1 MSYINSNCLSE
12 TQTYSDLLYN
22 DIRRQILIIEQ
33 LEPESVF
40 AVLLEKSLN
49 NIRQWTVGVK
59 QKPTTI
65 KWIIRHIGKYAFLC
79 FAFLLRKEE
88 KINTALSLC
97 QAKLASVWLCF
108 QISHTSHSEE
118 IVPASTFLEK
128 PHIVLV
134 FKLKKET
141 SCVNWWALELLSSG
155 FC

>member
-65 KWIIRHIGKYAFLC
+65 KWIIRHIGKYAFFVFC
-79 FAFLLRKEE
+79 FLVE
-88 KINTALSLC
+88 KRGEDQHRS
-97 QAKLASVWLCF
+97 QFMPS
-108 QISHTSHSEE
+108 
-118 IVPASTFLEK
+118 
-128 PHIVLV
+128 
-134 FKLKKET
+134 
-141 SCVNWWALELLSSG
+141 
-155 FC
+155 